1 MQKIAFLQLP
11 PHFRELQ
18 FKKLLIMKL
27 STILLLLCFLEANA
41 NGFAQKV
48 SISANNTTV
57 KVVFTEIEKQTGY
70 SFIYTKEQL
79 AEMKSVDL
87 NMVNA
92 DLKIVLDQ
100 LFLKQ
105 KFTYSI
111 SGNNIVVKG
120 KKEFPILISESNAPP
135 PIIISGVVLD
145 ENGMPLQGAS
155 VLIKSSNK
163 GTATDAAGEFKLQ
176 IPELGTS
183 LIISYVGYETFQL
196 KVVKNEKLKVSLKL
210 KDATANDVV
219 VIGYGVVRKS
229 DLTGA
234 VSQLKAEGVA
244 ERPVASVEQLIQ
256 GRVSGVQVQSASG
269 APGSGLSIL
278 IRGGNSTSSNQ
289 PLYVIDGYP
298 IDAGNGDLQVGGNN
312 QAVATPP
319 TNPLANLNSNE
330 IENIEILIDA
340 SSTAIFGSRGA
351 NGVVL
356 ITTKRGKKGTDKIEF
371 NYRTDISDIRKKIAV
386 LGTADFIAFAN
397 EAAVNGGVAKP
408 YDSTAIA
415 KLTLVDHNWQNEVY
429 NQSVTNDYQI
439 GISGGEGKTN
449 YSIIGNYSKANG
461 IVQNSDFTKGGVRV
475 NLDREVSSKFK
486 IGVNFNASKSKSH
499 LGVNGISTGLTSS
512 NIIASSLLSLPYIQ
526 PLDVSGSIDQ
536 TIDANPYTLLN
547 LLKDE
552 YANTLVFSNLYGTL
566 QIDKYLSVKANIG
579 GNFSQSLRQTYYPR
593 GTFVGTSANG
603 YAYQNQDSRFNYL
616 GEITANYNRK
626 FGRDNLNAVFGH
638 TYQKWNVDGLATSAS
653 GFPNDN
659 LGFYSFQT
667 AQASGQTFTSHQE
680 WSLASFLGRINYS
693 IKDKYLFTFT
703 GRTDGASR
711 LSEGHKWAFFP
722 SAAFGWNLHNEE
734 FMKSINWLSTLKL
747 RGSYG
752 VSGNQTVA
760 IGATDQFLTND
771 AAVIGGTIQRGYIL
785 NNIANPLLGWENTRQ
800 LNIGTEIGVLKNRL
814 SFEVNVYKKN
824 TSNLL
829 ITLPS
834 TGVSGFTSLVQ
845 NAGEVENRG
854 IEFDLKARILE
865 KKFKWTFGGNISF
878 NRNKMVNMGP
888 LGDNGNIFGPAFL
901 NSGGLLAQPIHIT
914 NLGNPIGSFYGYK
927 IDGIYQNATEVAAGP
942 EKASA
947 KPGDFKFVDL
957 NGDGIISAADRTII
971 GNPTPKFIFGANND
985 FEYKGFTLSIFI
997 QGSIGNQIAN
1007 LNRYRLDALTGN
1019 LVNIS
1024 KAAYDGRWVGEGTSN
1039 YFPRARW
1046 TGGYINSRFADF
1058 LIEDG
1063 SYVRLKNLTLGYNVP
1078 IRKLTV
1084 VKNVRIFITATNL
1097 VTITKYTGYD
1107 PEVNTNYNNPLTPGV
1122 DNGTYPQV
1130 KTFSAGFNLRF

>member
-1 MQKIAFLQLP
+1 
-11 PHFRELQ
+11 
-18 FKKLLIMKL
+18 
-27 STILLLLCFLEANA
+27 
-41 NGFAQKV
+41 
-48 SISANNTTV
+48 
-57 KVVFTEIEKQTGY
+57 
-70 SFIYTKEQL
+70 
-79 AEMKSVDL
+79 
-87 NMVNA
+87 
-92 DLKIVLDQ
+92 
-100 LFLKQ
+100 
-105 KFTYSI
+105 
-111 SGNNIVVKG
+111 
-120 KKEFPILISESNAPP
+120 
-135 PIIISGVVLD
+135 
-145 ENGMPLQGAS
+145 MPLQGAS

-330 IENIEILIDA
+330 IENIEILKDA
-340 SSTAIFGSRGA
+340 SSTAIYGSRGA

-659 LGFYSFQT
+659 LGVVFGVVFV
-667 AQASGQTFTSHQE
+667 
-680 WSLASFLGRINYS
+680 LG
-693 IKDKYLFTFT
+693 F
-703 GRTDGASR
+703 
-711 LSEGHKWAFFP
+711 
-722 SAAFGWNLHNEE
+722 
-734 FMKSINWLSTLKL
+734 
-747 RGSYG
+747 
-752 VSGNQTVA
+752 
-760 IGATDQFLTND
+760 
-771 AAVIGGTIQRGYIL
+771 
-785 NNIANPLLGWENTRQ
+785 
-800 LNIGTEIGVLKNRL
+800 
-814 SFEVNVYKKN
+814 
-824 TSNLL
+824 
-829 ITLPS
+829 
-834 TGVSGFTSLVQ
+834 
-845 NAGEVENRG
+845 
-854 IEFDLKARILE
+854 
-865 KKFKWTFGGNISF
+865 
-878 NRNKMVNMGP
+878 
-888 LGDNGNIFGPAFL
+888 
-901 NSGGLLAQPIHIT
+901 
-914 NLGNPIGSFYGYK
+914 
-927 IDGIYQNATEVAAGP
+927 
-942 EKASA
+942 
-947 KPGDFKFVDL
+947 
-957 NGDGIISAADRTII
+957 
-971 GNPTPKFIFGANND
+971 
-985 FEYKGFTLSIFI
+985 
-997 QGSIGNQIAN
+997 
-1007 LNRYRLDALTGN
+1007 
-1019 LVNIS
+1019 
-1024 KAAYDGRWVGEGTSN
+1024 
-1039 YFPRARW
+1039 
-1046 TGGYINSRFADF
+1046 
-1058 LIEDG
+1058 
-1063 SYVRLKNLTLGYNVP
+1063 
-1078 IRKLTV
+1078 
-1084 VKNVRIFITATNL
+1084 
-1097 VTITKYTGYD
+1097 
-1107 PEVNTNYNNPLTPGV
+1107 
-1122 DNGTYPQV
+1122 
-1130 KTFSAGFNLRF
+1130 

>member
-1 MQKIAFLQLP
+1 
-11 PHFRELQ
+11 
-18 FKKLLIMKL
+18 MKL

-330 IENIEILIDA
+330 IENIEILKDA
-340 SSTAIFGSRGA
+340 SSTAIYGSRGA

-371 NYRTDISDIRKKIAV
+371 NYRTDISDIRKK
-386 LGTADFIAFAN
+386 
-397 EAAVNGGVAKP
+397 
-408 YDSTAIA
+408 
-415 KLTLVDHNWQNEVY
+415 
-429 NQSVTNDYQI
+429 
-439 GISGGEGKTN
+439 
-449 YSIIGNYSKANG
+449 
-461 IVQNSDFTKGGVRV
+461 NSCIR
-475 NLDREVSSKFK
+475 NC
-486 IGVNFNASKSKSH
+486 
-499 LGVNGISTGLTSS
+499 
-512 NIIASSLLSLPYIQ
+512 
-526 PLDVSGSIDQ
+526 
-536 TIDANPYTLLN
+536 
-547 LLKDE
+547 
-552 YANTLVFSNLYGTL
+552 
-566 QIDKYLSVKANIG
+566 
-579 GNFSQSLRQTYYPR
+579 
-593 GTFVGTSANG
+593 
-603 YAYQNQDSRFNYL
+603 RFYC
-616 GEITANYNRK
+616 ICK
-626 FGRDNLNAVFGH
+626 
-638 TYQKWNVDGLATSAS
+638 
-653 GFPNDN
+653 
-659 LGFYSFQT
+659 
-667 AQASGQTFTSHQE
+667 
-680 WSLASFLGRINYS
+680 
-693 IKDKYLFTFT
+693 
-703 GRTDGASR
+703 
-711 LSEGHKWAFFP
+711 
-722 SAAFGWNLHNEE
+722 
-734 FMKSINWLSTLKL
+734 
-747 RGSYG
+747 
-752 VSGNQTVA
+752 
-760 IGATDQFLTND
+760 
-771 AAVIGGTIQRGYIL
+771 
-785 NNIANPLLGWENTRQ
+785 
-800 LNIGTEIGVLKNRL
+800 
-814 SFEVNVYKKN
+814 
-824 TSNLL
+824 
-829 ITLPS
+829 
-834 TGVSGFTSLVQ
+834 
-845 NAGEVENRG
+845 
-854 IEFDLKARILE
+854 
-865 KKFKWTFGGNISF
+865 
-878 NRNKMVNMGP
+878 
-888 LGDNGNIFGPAFL
+888 
-901 NSGGLLAQPIHIT
+901 
-914 NLGNPIGSFYGYK
+914 
-927 IDGIYQNATEVAAGP
+927 
-942 EKASA
+942 
-947 KPGDFKFVDL
+947 
-957 NGDGIISAADRTII
+957 
-971 GNPTPKFIFGANND
+971 
-985 FEYKGFTLSIFI
+985 
-997 QGSIGNQIAN
+997 
-1007 LNRYRLDALTGN
+1007 
-1019 LVNIS
+1019 
-1024 KAAYDGRWVGEGTSN
+1024 
-1039 YFPRARW
+1039 
-1046 TGGYINSRFADF
+1046 
-1058 LIEDG
+1058 
-1063 SYVRLKNLTLGYNVP
+1063 
-1078 IRKLTV
+1078 
-1084 VKNVRIFITATNL
+1084 
-1097 VTITKYTGYD
+1097 
-1107 PEVNTNYNNPLTPGV
+1107 
-1122 DNGTYPQV
+1122 
-1130 KTFSAGFNLRF
+1130 